1 MITKRTLPGYIWFDG
16 HTDFV
21 THFKEKL
28 YWNRNRDPDSDFM
41 DFLINKGRREKKL
54 IRAEKN
60 LRMRKKLDR
69 VLSDY
74 EQEEIR
80 KCYEV

>member
-28 YWNRNRDPDSDFM
+28 YWNRNRDPYFM
-41 DFLINKGRREKKL
+41 NFLIAKGRREREL
-54 IRAEKN
+54 LVAEKN
-60 LRMRKKLDR
+60 LRMRKKLGR

>member
-28 YWNRNRDPDSDFM
+28 YLDPDSDFM
-41 DFLINKGRREKKL
+41 DFLIAKRRREREL
-54 IRAEKN
+54 IRAEIRLK
-60 LRMRKKLDR
+60 MEKKLAKVRKTYDQEE
-69 VLSDY
+69 